1 MDRQVIRKTY
11 RASETKQVQGEDRT
25 LIVRIST
32 KTPDRSN
39 DVVLPGGVV
48 LDNYFRNP
56 VVAFGHNYSGL
67 SIGKTTEINVAD
79 DGILAKVVFP
89 PKGVYELADTLYE
102 LYKDNF
108 MNAWSIGFIPLET
121 EDRPEGG
128 MIFKKWELLEYSAVM
143 VPDNPEALTVLRTK
157 GIDTK
162 PIEKALKQAEE
173 KPEDKKTEKEPEK
186 KEDPVETKEG
196 RVLSEKNR
204 KLISNTVTLMKD
216 AVNAL
221 DELMKATEAA
231 PDEEKSNKKVEI
243 PLVEALKMADK
254 VIGVALRDYK
264 GKSDK
269 KLPVKRKGGE

>member
-1 MDRQVIRKTY
+1 MDKQVIRKTY
-11 RASETKQVQGEDRT
+11 QASETKQVAGEDRT

-48 LDNYFRNP
+48 LDNYFKNP

-162 PIEKALKQAEE
+162 PIEKALKQVEE
-173 KPEDKKTEKEPEK
+173 KKPEDKEEDKKPEK

-196 RVLSEKNR
+196 RVLSEVNR
-204 KLISNTVTLMKD
+204 KKISTVVSQMKE
-216 AVNAL
+216 VIVGL
-221 DELMKATEAA
+221 EELLTVSEPK
-231 PDEEKSNKKVEI
+231 PEEHLQAIAI
-243 PLVEALKMADK
+243 PLIEALKMADK
-254 VIGVALRDYK
+254 VIGIALRDYK
-264 GKSDK
+264 SKHSNY
-269 KLPVKRKGGE
+269 KLPITKGGE

>member
-1 MDRQVIRKTY
+1 MDKQVIRKTY
-11 RASETKQVQGEDRT
+11 QASETKQVQGEDRT

-173 KPEDKKTEKEPEK
+173 KKPEDEGEIPEDKEL
-186 KEDPVETKEG
+186 ETKEG
-196 RVLSEKNR
+196 RVLSDKNR
-204 KLISNTVTLMKD
+204 KLISNTVSLMKD
-216 AVNAL
+216 AVTAL
-221 DELMKATEAA
+221 DELMKATESA
-231 PDEEKSNKKVEI
+231 PDEGKSNKKVEI

-269 KLPVKRKGGE
+269 KLPVKKKGGE